1 MSTCDECGKRIAK
14 DLQSCRACYKTY
26 LAKRKVLE
34 AEALEALKEKRKM
47 TLRAGRVRLR
57 IDVAMKYEG
66 ASEIMRTIIDKAKEN
81 DVVIY
86 TLALGDDWKK

>member
-1 MSTCDECGKRIAK
+1 M
-14 DLQSCRACYKTY
+14 
-26 LAKRKVLE
+26 
-34 AEALEALKEKRKM
+34 KM
-47 TLRAGRVRLR
+47 TMRAGRVRLR

-66 ASEIMRTIIDKAKEN
+66 ASEIMKTIIDKAKEN